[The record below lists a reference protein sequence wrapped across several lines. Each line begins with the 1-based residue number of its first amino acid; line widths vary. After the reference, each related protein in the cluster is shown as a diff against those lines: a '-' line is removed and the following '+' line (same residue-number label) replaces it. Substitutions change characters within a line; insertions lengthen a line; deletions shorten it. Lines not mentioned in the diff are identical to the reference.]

1 MSNFLIRIAL
11 FLLPISLMGQINNDT
26 LFYKSGLERVCHVNY
41 FDFKNVNYTYT
52 SAKGDTLTH
61 SMKVNQ
67 LKYFVIYDSIG
78 VLQFSSRDGI
88 EKAIEQD
95 TTDFFEAPDSM
106 IISRH
111 MLSIN
116 PLSIPFL
123 AINASYTYRFGVNKQ
138 FGIHVPLRTI
148 SPYLYGGHMAVYAG
162 VGFTA
167 FIVNQE
173 KYSMTLDLTPSIYFF
188 EDGAGSV
195 IFALPVT
202 IGFVRYLR
210 SNFAIDGRIGL
221 GPGFSKDGL
230 YGFPIPAAHIGFAF
244 LLGDKFKIKT
254 D

>member
-1 MSNFLIRIAL
+1 MLKVAIR
-11 FLLPISLMGQINNDT
+11 LLLLLTPFNLMGQINNDT
-26 LFYKSGLERVCHVNY
+26 LFYKSGMERVCHVNY
-41 FDFKNVNYTYT
+41 FDLKNVNYTYT
-52 SAKGDTLTH
+52 SSKGDTLTN
-61 SMKVNQ
+61 SMKVDQ
-67 LKYFVIYDSIG
+67 LKYFVIYDSLGI
-78 VLQFSSRDGI
+78 LQFSSRDGI

-111 MLSIN
+111 MLSVN

-138 FGIHVPLRTI
+138 FGIHVPFRTI
-148 SPYLYGGHMAVYAG
+148 SPYLYGGYMAVYTG

-173 KYSMTLDLTPSIYFF
+173 KYSMTVDLTPSVYFF
-188 EDGAGSV
+188 EDGAGAV
-195 IFALPVT
+195 TFALPVT

-230 YGFPIPAAHIGFAF
+230 SGFPIPAAHIGFAF
-244 LLGDKFKIKT
+244 LLGEKYRIKA